1 MIKILLMFPW
11 AVLGNLIAQ
20 DLGFGKT
27 AQITCGFIGC
37 FLASILIDML

>member
-1 MIKILLMFPW
+1 MIKILLMFPY
-11 AVLGNLIAQ
+11 ALLGSMIAQ
-20 DLGFGKT
+20 DLGFGRT